1 MNPANKRLIQI
12 VLAVHGGIQV
22 AKKIVPY
29 AFAFFVVTVLRN
41 ETLPRAN
48 DNDRMRA

>member
-22 AKKIVPY
+22 AKKTVPY
-29 AFAFFVVTVLRN
+29 AFAFFVVTSHRN
-41 ETLPRAN
+41 ETPPRAIN
-48 DNDRMRA
+48 NDRINE